1 MRKYILLLICICS
14 FLAST
19 SQAKEYEVKDI
30 VMVHLQDKT
39 RFVCNPDGIF
49 SEGSVAKMDSILY
62 ALEQKT
68 GIETV
73 VVAVKQI
80 AGHDCFEFAYQI
92 GKQYGVGKKKTNNG
106 LVILLVTDERC
117 IQFATG
123 YGIEGTLPD
132 AICKR
137 IQIREMNP
145 YFKDGKWDEGMLSGI
160 RSVYGYLDGSM
171 QYEPENNPNDSDGM
185 GVILVAVFGFFG
197 IGLIVYIIEYR
208 KSRCPKCKKHTMKR
222 TESKLI
228 SNRNGIRKESV
239 IYTCSHCGYT
249 ETREE
254 TSENDDYD
262 GGIGRRGGGPFIFG
276 GGGGFGSGGGGFSGG
291 SFGGG
296 SFGGGGSGSRF

>member
-106 LVILLVTDERC
+106 LVILLVTEERC

-137 IQIREMNP
+137 IQEQKMNP
-145 YFKDGKWDEGMLSGI
+145 YLKDNKWDEGMVTGV
-160 RSVYGYLDGSM
+160 RSVFGYLDGSM
-171 QYEPENNPNDSDGM
+171 TFEPEKERNDAEDTMSIIGIA
-185 GVILVAVFGFFG
+185 ILGFLAISVFIF
-197 IGLIVYIIEYR
+197 LIERR
-208 KSRCPKCKKHTMKR
+208 KSLCPKCKKHTLKR
-222 TESKLI
+222 TGSTLI
-228 SNRNGIRKESV
+228 SNRNGIKRESV
-239 IYTCSHCGYT
+239 IY
-249 ETREE
+249 
-254 TSENDDYD
+254 
-262 GGIGRRGGGPFIFG
+262 
-276 GGGGFGSGGGGFSGG
+276 
-291 SFGGG
+291 
-296 SFGGGGSGSRF
+296 